1 MCKLEKIPHLLI
13 YFFIGPSLK
22 GTRTDAG
29 LGKYFIDDKILVNCN
44 NSKPS
49 VKMVATSRSNLI
61 YNITFDIDIVFL
73 YSHIY
78 STNHP
83 PVRCSMLT
91 ILSLG

>member
-1 MCKLEKIPHLLI
+1 MHTRLTTLKIMCKLEKIPHLLI

-49 VKMVATSRSNLI
+49 VKMVHLVVI
-61 YNITFDIDIVFL
+61 
-73 YSHIY
+73 
-78 STNHP
+78 
-83 PVRCSMLT
+83 
-91 ILSLG
+91 